1 MARIINKT
9 NNVLMDFLE
18 EHKELFD
25 KDMNATQLINASE
38 LRGAGYLGYMF
49 KLIYACV
56 HHMKLIVVIFRDID
70 SEDIWWFNISIST
83 VTNIERFI
91 YTKISSKEEPK
102 CDTLDD
108 LAYLI
113 WKHICGGHFMLQ
125 ESINEDQIKQF
136 LKMTEVV
143 L

>member
-9 NNVLMDFLE
+9 DNVLIDFLE
-18 EHKELFD
+18 DRKELFD
-25 KDMNATQLINASE
+25 KDMNVTQLINASE
-38 LRGAGYLGYMF
+38 LRGTGYLGYMF

-56 HHMKLIVVIFRDID
+56 HHMKLIVVIFHGLDPYNDVWI
-70 SEDIWWFNISIST
+70 FNISANSKGI
-83 VTNIERFI
+83 I
-91 YTKISSKEEPK
+91 YTTILSKDEPK
-102 CDTLDD
+102 CETLDD
-108 LAYLI
+108 LSYLI
-113 WKHICGGHFMLQ
+113 WKHICGGHFSLQ

>member
-1 MARIINKT
+1 MAQIINKT
-9 NNVLMDFLE
+9 DNVLMNFLE
-18 EHKELFD
+18 DHKELFN
-25 KDMNATQLINASE
+25 KDMDATQLVNARE
-38 LRGAGYLGYMF
+38 LLGTGYLGYMF

-56 HHMKLIVVIFRDID
+56 NHMKLVIVIFHDSDPDSDVWIFSISANSKRIIYVAIL
-70 SEDIWWFNISIST
+70 SED
-83 VTNIERFI
+83 
-91 YTKISSKEEPK
+91 EPK
-102 CDTLDD
+102 CETLDD

-113 WKHICGGHFMLQ
+113 WTHICSGYFALQ

>member
-9 NNVLMDFLE
+9 DNVLMNFLE
-18 EHKELFD
+18 EHKELFN
-25 KDMNATQLINASE
+25 KDMDATHLVNARE
-38 LRGAGYLGYMF
+38 LLGTGYLGYMF

-56 HHMKLIVVIFRDID
+56 NHMKLIVVIFHD
-70 SEDIWWFNISIST
+70 SDPDNNVWIFNISANSKRI
-83 VTNIERFI
+83 I
-91 YTKISSKEEPK
+91 YATILSEEEPK
-102 CDTLDD
+102 CETLDD

-113 WKHICGGHFMLQ
+113 WKYVCGGHFMLQ
-125 ESINEDQIKQF
+125 ESIDEDQIKQF

>member
-9 NNVLMDFLE
+9 DNVLMNFLE
-18 EHKELFD
+18 EHKELFN
-25 KDMNATQLINASE
+25 KDMDATHLVNARE
-38 LRGAGYLGYMF
+38 LLGTGYLGYMF

-56 HHMKLIVVIFRDID
+56 NHMKLIVVIFHD
-70 SEDIWWFNISIST
+70 SDPDNNVWIFNISANSKRI
-83 VTNIERFI
+83 I
-91 YTKISSKEEPK
+91 YATILSEEEPK
-102 CDTLDD
+102 CETLDD

-113 WKHICGGHFMLQ
+113 WKHICGGHFSLQ

>member
-9 NNVLMDFLE
+9 DNVLIDFLE
-18 EHKELFD
+18 DRKELFD
-25 KDMNATQLINASE
+25 KDMNVTQLINASE
-38 LRGAGYLGYMF
+38 LRGTGYLGYMF

-56 HHMKLIVVIFRDID
+56 HHMKLIVVIFHD
-70 SEDIWWFNISIST
+70 SDPDSDVWIFNISANSKRI
-83 VTNIERFI
+83 I
-91 YTKISSKEEPK
+91 YATILSEDEPK
-102 CDTLDD
+102 CETLDD

-113 WKHICGGHFMLQ
+113 WTHICSGYFALQ

>member
-9 NNVLMDFLE
+9 DNVLMNFLE
-18 EHKELFD
+18 EHKELFN
-25 KDMNATQLINASE
+25 KDMDATHLVNARE
-38 LRGAGYLGYMF
+38 LLGTGYLGYMF

-56 HHMKLIVVIFRDID
+56 NHMKLIVVIFHD
-70 SEDIWWFNISIST
+70 SDPDNNVWIFNISANSKRI
-83 VTNIERFI
+83 I
-91 YTKISSKEEPK
+91 YATILSEEEPK
-102 CDTLDD
+102 CETLDD

-113 WKHICGGHFMLQ
+113 WKYICGGHFMLQ
-125 ESINEDQIKQF
+125 ESIDEDQIKQF

>member
-1 MARIINKT
+1 MAQIINKT
-9 NNVLMDFLE
+9 DNVLMNFLE

-25 KDMNATQLINASE
+25 KDMNATQLRNANE
-38 LRGAGYLGYMF
+38 LRGTDYLGYMF

-56 HHMKLIVVIFRDID
+56 HHMKLIVVIFHD
-70 SEDIWWFNISIST
+70 SDPDNDVWIFNISANS
-83 VTNIERFI
+83 ERI
-91 YTKISSKEEPK
+91 VYAAILSEEEPK
-102 CDTLDD
+102 CETLDD

-113 WKHICGGHFMLQ
+113 WKHICGGHFALQ

-136 LKMTEVV
+136 LKMTEVI

>member
-9 NNVLMDFLE
+9 NNILVDFLE
-18 EHKELFD
+18 ARKELFD
-25 KDMNATQLINASE
+25 KDMNVTQLINASE
-38 LRGAGYLGYMF
+38 LRGTGYLGYMF

-56 HHMKLIVVIFRDID
+56 HHMKLIVIIFHD
-70 SEDIWWFNISIST
+70 SDPYNNVWLFNISVNS
-83 VTNIERFI
+83 ERI
-91 YTKISSKEEPK
+91 VYATILSEEEPK
-102 CDTLDD
+102 CETLDD

-113 WKHICGGHFMLQ
+113 WNNVCSGRFMLQ
-125 ESINEDQIKQF
+125 ESISEDQIKQF

>member
-1 MARIINKT
+1 MN
-9 NNVLMDFLE
+9 FLE

-25 KDMNATQLINASE
+25 KDMNVTQLINASE
-38 LRGAGYLGYMF
+38 LRGTGYLGYMF

-56 HHMKLIVVIFRDID
+56 HHMKLVIVIFHD
-70 SEDIWWFNISIST
+70 SDPDSDVWIFNISANS
-83 VTNIERFI
+83 ERI
-91 YTKISSKEEPK
+91 VYAAILSEEEPK
-102 CDTLDD
+102 CETLDD

-113 WKHICGGHFMLQ
+113 WKHICSGYFALQ

>member
-1 MARIINKT
+1 MNKT
-9 NNVLMDFLE
+9 NNVLMNFLE

-25 KDMNATQLINASE
+25 KDMNATQLVNARE
-38 LRGAGYLGYMF
+38 LFGTGYLGYMF

-56 HHMKLIVVIFRDID
+56 NHMKLIVVIFHASDPD
-70 SEDIWWFNISIST
+70 SGEWIFNISANSKRI
-83 VTNIERFI
+83 I
-91 YTKISSKEEPK
+91 YTTILSEDEPK
-102 CDTLDD
+102 CETLDD

-125 ESINEDQIKQF
+125 ESIDEDQIKQF

>member
-9 NNVLMDFLE
+9 NNILVDFLE
-18 EHKELFD
+18 ARKELFD
-25 KDMNATQLINASE
+25 KDMNVTQLINASE
-38 LRGAGYLGYMF
+38 LRGTGYLGYMF

-56 HHMKLIVVIFRDID
+56 HHMKLIVIIFHDID
-70 SEDIWWFNISIST
+70 PYNDVWIFNISANS
-83 VTNIERFI
+83 ERI
-91 YTKISSKEEPK
+91 VYATILREEEPK
-102 CDTLDD
+102 CETLDD

-113 WKHICGGHFMLQ
+113 WTYVCGGHFALQ
-125 ESINEDQIKQF
+125 ESIDEDQIKQF

>member
-9 NNVLMDFLE
+9 DNVLIDFLE
-18 EHKELFD
+18 ARKELFD
-25 KDMNATQLINASE
+25 KDMNVTQLINASE

-56 HHMKLIVVIFRDID
+56 HHMKLIVVIFHDFDPYNNVWI
-70 SEDIWWFNISIST
+70 FNISVNS
-83 VTNIERFI
+83 ERI
-91 YTKISSKEEPK
+91 VYATILREEEPK
-102 CDTLDD
+102 CETLDD

-113 WKHICGGHFMLQ
+113 WKYVCGGHFALQ
-125 ESINEDQIKQF
+125 ESIDEDQIKQF

>member
-9 NNVLMDFLE
+9 NNVLIDFLE
-18 EHKELFD
+18 DRKELFD
-25 KDMNATQLINASE
+25 KDMNVTQLINASE
-38 LRGAGYLGYMF
+38 LRGTGYLGYMF

-56 HHMKLIVVIFRDID
+56 HHMKLIVVIFHD
-70 SEDIWWFNISIST
+70 SNPDNDVWIFNISANSKRI
-83 VTNIERFI
+83 I
-91 YTKISSKEEPK
+91 YATILSEDEPK

-113 WKHICGGHFMLQ
+113 WKYICGGHFMLQ

>member
-9 NNVLMDFLE
+9 NNILIDFLE
-18 EHKELFD
+18 NRKELFD
-25 KDMNATQLINASE
+25 RDMNVTQLINASE
-38 LRGAGYLGYMF
+38 LRGTGYLGYMF

-56 HHMKLIVVIFRDID
+56 HHMKLIVVIFHDID
-70 SEDIWWFNISIST
+70 PYNNVWIFNISANS
-83 VTNIERFI
+83 ERI
-91 YTKISSKEEPK
+91 AYATILSEEEPK
-102 CDTLDD
+102 CETLDD

-113 WKHICGGHFMLQ
+113 WKYICGGRFMLQ
-125 ESINEDQIKQF
+125 ESISEDQIKQF

>member
-9 NNVLMDFLE
+9 DNVLIDFLE
-18 EHKELFD
+18 ARKELFD

-38 LRGAGYLGYMF
+38 LRGTGYLGYMF

-56 HHMKLIVVIFRDID
+56 HHMKLVVVIFHD
-70 SEDIWWFNISIST
+70 SDPDNDVWIFNISANSKRI
-83 VTNIERFI
+83 I
-91 YTKISSKEEPK
+91 YATILSEDEPK
-102 CDTLDD
+102 CETLDD

-113 WKHICGGHFMLQ
+113 WKHICGGYFALQ

>member
-9 NNVLMDFLE
+9 NNILVDFLE
-18 EHKELFD
+18 ARKELFD
-25 KDMNATQLINASE
+25 KDMNVTQLINASE
-38 LRGAGYLGYMF
+38 LRGTGYLGYMF

-56 HHMKLIVVIFRDID
+56 HHMKLIVIIFHDID
-70 SEDIWWFNISIST
+70 PYNDVWIFNISANS
-83 VTNIERFI
+83 ERLVYATI
-91 YTKISSKEEPK
+91 LREEEPK
-102 CDTLDD
+102 CETLDD

-113 WKHICGGHFMLQ
+113 WKYVCGGHFALQ
-125 ESINEDQIKQF
+125 ESIDENQIKQF

>member
-9 NNVLMDFLE
+9 NNILIDFLE
-18 EHKELFD
+18 NRKELFD
-25 KDMNATQLINASE
+25 RDMNVTQLINASE
-38 LRGAGYLGYMF
+38 LRGTGYLGYMF

-56 HHMKLIVVIFRDID
+56 HHMKLIVVIFHDID
-70 SEDIWWFNISIST
+70 PYNNVWIFNISANS
-83 VTNIERFI
+83 ERI
-91 YTKISSKEEPK
+91 VYATILCEEEPK
-102 CDTLDD
+102 CETLDD

-113 WKHICGGHFMLQ
+113 WKYICGGRFMLQ
-125 ESINEDQIKQF
+125 ESIDEDQIKQF